1 MAKKA
6 TTKVKAATTKPSLIT
21 TRKKTD
27 KALRQAVKAIPG
39 FPDLKVRQ
47 WMPTL
52 MSQCRL
58 SEKPKKTEH
67 SYRVAYDCCK
77 NARARR
83 RKKQAMVA
91 EQAVTTEVAEFE

>member
-6 TTKVKAATTKPSLIT
+6 RAKATAAAPKSLVIT
-21 TRKKTD
+21 SRKRTD
-27 KALRQAVKAIPG
+27 KAVRKAVKAIPG

-52 MSQCRL
+52 MTLCKL
-58 SEKPKKTEH
+58 SKAPKTTDH
-67 SYRVAYDCCK
+67 AYRVAYDCCK

-83 RKKQAMVA
+83 QKK
-91 EQAVTTEVAEFE
+91 